1 MEKNQNKKGIIPR
14 PPVVAVMG
22 HIDHGKSTL
31 LDYIRK
37 SNLVQKETGGITQ
50 HISAYEVV
58 HKDENGADKK
68 ITFLDTPGHE
78 AFKAMRSRGA
88 VVADIAVLVVSAED
102 GVKPQTIEAFLAINE
117 AKIPYIVAINKI
129 DKPGANV
136 EKTIQTLLEAG
147 IYIEGYGGEAP
158 YIGISA
164 KTGVGIPQLL
174 NMIILIA
181 ELESFE
187 ANVKDMASGI
197 VVESSMD
204 NKKGVVATLII
215 KNGTIK
221 KGQFVAAGK
230 SFAPVRIME
239 NFLGENINEAT
250 FSSPVRIIGWNILPK
265 AGDEFEVY
273 ENKSEAEKAT
283 EGALENKKSFGVS
296 DFSAPNGALIIPLV
310 IKADV
315 LGSVEAVMDE
325 IKKIETDFVKIKI
338 VEASAGQINENDVK
352 LLSGKTD
359 GLIIGFSVKADSRA
373 LELAERNGLIIKTSD
388 IIYKLTEWLSAI
400 IKERTPKTE
409 VEETHGVLK
418 ILKTFSHTKD
428 KQVVGGKVESGKIVV
443 GDAIKIIRRDA
454 EIGVGKVEGIQVQKL
469 KSREV
474 FEGSEC
480 GLEIKSKIT
489 IEKNDIL
496 QSFALEVK

>member
-1 MEKNQNKKGIIPR
+1 MEKKQNDKGIIPR

-37 SNLVQKETGGITQ
+37 SNLVEKETGGITQ
-50 HISAYEVV
+50 HISAYEVI

-88 VVADIAVLVVSAED
+88 VVADIAILVVSAED
-102 GVKPQTIEAFLAINE
+102 GVKPQTIEAFSAINE

-147 IYIEGYGGEAP
+147 IYIEGYGGQAP
-158 YIGISA
+158 HIPISA
-164 KTGVGIPQLL
+164 KSGVGIPQLL

-187 ANVKDMASGI
+187 ANTKDRASG
-197 VVESSMD
+197 VVIESSMD
-204 NKKGVVATLII
+204 NKKGIVATLII

-221 KGQFVAAGK
+221 KGQFIAAGK
-230 SFAPVRIME
+230 SLAPVRIME
-239 NFLGENINEAT
+239 NFLGENTDEAT

-283 EGALENKKSFGVS
+283 GSALENKKSFGVS
-296 DFSAPNGALIIPLV
+296 DFSAPNGALVIPLV

-352 LLSGKTD
+352 LLSGTND
-359 GLIIGFSVKADSRA
+359 GLIIGFSVKADSTA
-373 LELAERNGLIIKTSD
+373 LELAERNGLIIKTFD
-388 IIYKLTEWLSAI
+388 IIYKLTEWLSAT

-409 VEETHGVLK
+409 VEETHGTLK
-418 ILKTFSHTKD
+418 ILKTFSHARD
-428 KQVVGGKVESGKIVV
+428 KQVIGGKVESGKIVV
-443 GDAIKIIRRDA
+443 GDAIKIMRRDV
-454 EIGVGKVEGIQVQKL
+454 EIGTGKVEGIQVQKL

-489 IEKNDIL
+489 IERNDIL
-496 QSFALEVK
+496 RSFALEVK